1 MELLEIESLVKL
13 GVAMVLGALVGLE
26 REFHG
31 RPAGVRTNA
40 LVCMASA
47 MLIVVSRTG
56 ALVGLDGPGEFQL
69 NVDPAR
75 MAAGIVTGIGFLGA
89 GAILKIKDSLVRGL
103 TTAATVWFVAAVG
116 IAVGLGEWVMAG
128 AATALALVLLLIF
141 GKLDRAVASIHYRT
155 LEVAAA
161 ADARD
166 SVDAGCREILKELR
180 VAVLQSD
187 YSIDNSARSVFIRLA
202 IRTHED
208 TDVCRIV
215 SRVSQLGGVAK
226 AGVQ

>member
-1 MELLEIESLVKL
+1 MELLEMESLVKL

-31 RPAGVRTNA
+31 RPAGIRTNA

-47 MLIVVSRTG
+47 MLIIVSRTG
-56 ALVGLDGPGEFQL
+56 ALVGLEGPGVVNL

-116 IAVGLGEWVMAG
+116 ISVGLGEWVMAG
-128 AATALALVLLLIF
+128 TATGLALVLLLIF

-155 LEVAAA
+155 LEVAATTDFREA
-161 ADARD
+161 
-166 SVDAGCREILKELR
+166 VDAGCRRILSELR
-180 VAVLQSD
+180 VSILQSD
-187 YSIDNSARSVFIRLA
+187 YSIDNAERSVFIRLA
-202 IRTHED
+202 IRTHD
-208 TDVCRIV
+208 HTDICLIV
-215 SRVSQLGGVAK
+215 SRVSQLDGVAK